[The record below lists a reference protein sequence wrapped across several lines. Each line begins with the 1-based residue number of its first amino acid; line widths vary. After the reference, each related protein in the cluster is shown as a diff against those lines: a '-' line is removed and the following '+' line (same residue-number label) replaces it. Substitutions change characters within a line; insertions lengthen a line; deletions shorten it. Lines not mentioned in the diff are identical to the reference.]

1 MWWDKTD
8 VTGEAGTAYTSGF
21 SWVHVVQSLA
31 FYVVICQSLF
41 CSFILAIVLTSLR
54 IMNSDYR
61 FGIFRLFINRLMG
74 SHPHSLNS

>member
-1 MWWDKTD
+1 MWRDKTD

-31 FYVVICQSLF
+31 FYVVICQSL
-41 CSFILAIVLTSLR
+41 AIVLTSLR
-54 IMNSDYR
+54 IINSDYH